1 MDQHYV
7 PERFDGNA
15 FKPGLSYTDLINF
28 AYQVCTTTQIF
39 LTSSYL
45 LFVFC
50 TISPQIARGMEY
62 LASQR
67 CVHRDLAARNV
78 LVCENNVL
86 KIADFGLARNFVQ
99 GSDYYRKTTDGRLP
113 IKWMALESLSGQIYT
128 SQSDVWSYGI
138 VLWELM
144 TLGRSPYHGIN
155 AYDLQRL
162 LESGYRMKMPANCNP
177 EIYQLMQNCWLAEP
191 NERPTFSQI
200 VQNLEDILSDRGNVC
215 TFTFLTVSKFL
226 II

>member
-1 MDQHYV
+1 
-7 PERFDGNA
+7 
-15 FKPGLSYTDLINF
+15 
-28 AYQVCTTTQIF
+28 
-39 LTSSYL
+39 
-45 LFVFC
+45 
-50 TISPQIARGMEY
+50 MEY

-177 EIYQLMQNCWLAEP
+177 EIYGLMQNCWLAEP
-191 NERPTFSQI
+191 NERPTFTQI
-200 VQNLEDILSDRGNVC
+200 VQNLESILSDRGNVC
-215 TFTFLTVSKFL
+215 LVFYCFCVANNGKRITGVCDS
-226 II
+226 